1 MSGRDVGT
9 YRIHG
14 TCAACHDPEE
24 EIRGYYVNGFR
35 VALCATC
42 GLSFA
47 AIIQSEVSGRPFPDV
62 LLEVVAHQ
70 GPGVVTAIIDEAATG
85 KGGRS

>member
-35 VALCATC
+35 VALCAIC
-42 GLSFA
+42 GLWLR
-47 AIIQSEVSGRPFPDV
+47 GNHP
-62 LLEVVAHQ
+62 VAHQ